1 MTAERTNLY
10 LTKGGKKM
18 ASEELVRDRMKGI
31 LRIEKAVERGE
42 DGLVETRE
50 LYQQGVMGEDIVR
63 MLKEDV
69 RKVVLAAFINNFCE

>member
-1 MTAERTNLY
+1 MSNEQ
-10 LTKGGKKM
+10 
-18 ASEELVRDRMKGI
+18 LVRERLAGI
-31 LRIEKAVERGE
+31 ARIERAVECGE

-63 MLKEDV
+63 MLKENV

>member
-1 MTAERTNLY
+1 MSNEQMVRERL
-10 LTKGGKKM
+10 
-18 ASEELVRDRMKGI
+18 AGI
-31 LRIEKAVERGE
+31 ARIERAVECGE

-50 LYQQGVMGEDIVR
+50 LYQQWVMGEDIVR

>member
-1 MTAERTNLY
+1 MSNEQ
-10 LTKGGKKM
+10 
-18 ASEELVRDRMKGI
+18 LVRERLAGI
-31 LRIEKAVERGE
+31 ARIEKAVGCGE
-42 DGLVETRE
+42 DGLVEMRE

>member
-1 MTAERTNLY
+1 MENEKMVRERL
-10 LTKGGKKM
+10 
-18 ASEELVRDRMKGI
+18 AGI
-31 LRIEKAVERGE
+31 ARIERAVEQGE
-42 DGLVETRE
+42 DGLVEVRE

>member
-1 MTAERTNLY
+1 MSNEQMVRERL
-10 LTKGGKKM
+10 
-18 ASEELVRDRMKGI
+18 AGI
-31 LRIEKAVERGE
+31 ARIERAVECGE

-69 RKVVLAAFINNFCE
+69 RKVVLAAFIDNFCE

>member
-1 MTAERTNLY
+1 MSNEQMVRKRLEGDLKVER
-10 LTKGGKKM
+10 
-18 ASEELVRDRMKGI
+18 
-31 LRIEKAVERGE
+31 AVERGE

-63 MLKEDV
+63 MLKENV